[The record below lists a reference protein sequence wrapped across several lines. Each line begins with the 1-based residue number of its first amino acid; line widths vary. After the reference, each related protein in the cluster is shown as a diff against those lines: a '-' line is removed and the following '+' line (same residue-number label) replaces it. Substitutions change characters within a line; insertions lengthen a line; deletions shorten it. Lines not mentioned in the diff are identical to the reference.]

1 MSINWDEFRCRC
13 SSITKMMSNKQGF
26 APLTENQ
33 IARRVELEEKA
44 DKGTITAKQ
53 REELTLLVLK
63 DEKSKEIVLSDTCI
77 DYLLDAYAEK
87 KWETLPVDKE
97 FMEIAQIEKGKLG
110 QKESATLLSIVD
122 GVIYAENEERVE
134 NKFLSGIPD
143 IFLGEHI
150 MASEEIIDIK
160 SCFDHPGFLKKID
173 QPLENGWEEQVQ
185 GYMDI
190 TGAKK
195 GFIAHC
201 LPNMPESMMLE
212 YKRKLLFKMN
222 VISEESPAF
231 KKVWAKFEKS
241 MLFDRIPPQMRVC
254 KVPVEPFSESR
265 RQQIYDR
272 VKVCRDWLWRFDE
285 KYQKLNQ
292 SVAIA

>member
-1 MSINWDEFRCRC
+1 
-13 SSITKMMSNKQGF
+13 MSNKQGF
-26 APLTENQ
+26 APLTDIQ
-33 IARRVELEEKA
+33 IARRAELESKLA
-44 DKGTITAKQ
+44 AGTITAKQ
-53 REELTLLVLK
+53 GEELCNLTLK
-63 DEKSKEIVLSDTCI
+63 DEKSKEILLSDTCV

-87 KWETLPVDKE
+87 RWETLPVDKE
-97 FMEIAQIEKGKLG
+97 FMEIQQIEKGKLA
-110 QKESATLLSIVD
+110 EEEAITLISIVD
-122 GVIYAENEERVE
+122 GIIYSKNEERIE
-134 NKFLSGIPD
+134 NDFLSGIPD
-143 IFLGEHI
+143 VFLGEHI
-150 MASEEIIDIK
+150 MAAEEIIDAK

-241 MLFDRIPPQMRVC
+241 MLFDRIPPQMRVH
-254 KVPVEPFSESR
+254 KVPVEPFSQSR

-272 VKVCRDWLWRFDE
+272 VKVCRDWLWKFDE
-285 KYQKLNQ
+285 TYQKLNQ
-292 SVAIA
+292 ASIIVTDETR